1 MLGSLTFPGSS
12 LERGTLR
19 KHLFNDRLCRIEF
32 CGRKQRKRPVRSGG
46 SNQTKKTTKKNKF
59 TSGGQRRGRRRAR
72 GSQVTTQVDA
82 RPPSARPDFQP
93 AWTNQEAISLI
104 GIQTKLALRLHRNVF
119 NYTAAKN
126 RSQKESH
133 TWDGS

>member
-46 SNQTKKTTKKNKF
+46 SNQKKKERNKIQH
-59 TSGGQRRGRRRAR
+59 TGGEEEEEAEQQVRYRRSGR
-72 GSQVTTQVDA
+72 A

-93 AWTNQEAISLI
+93 AELRRTNQEAIPLI
-104 GIQTKLALRLHRNVF
+104 AVQTKPAVALARK
-119 NYTAAKN
+119 YI
-126 RSQKESH
+126 
-133 TWDGS
+133 